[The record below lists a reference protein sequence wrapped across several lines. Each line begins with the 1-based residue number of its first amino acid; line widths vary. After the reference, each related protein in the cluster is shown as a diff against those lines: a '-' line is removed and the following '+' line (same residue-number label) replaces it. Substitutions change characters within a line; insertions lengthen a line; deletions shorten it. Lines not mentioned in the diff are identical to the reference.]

1 MCVAGCQW
9 VNDRTLIVVR
19 LVSGGRMGIAN
30 GRLIALERA
39 AALLADTL
47 DILDEAGQV
56 RAALHVAVAIRSLEE
71 EMCQE
76 RDRND
81 D

>member
-1 MCVAGCQW
+1 
-9 VNDRTLIVVR
+9 
-19 LVSGGRMGIAN
+19 MGIAN

-47 DILDEAGQV
+47 VILDDAAQV
-56 RAALHVAVAIRSLEE
+56 RTALHVAVAIRALEE
-71 EMCQE
+71 ELCKE
-76 RDRND
+76 RERND